1 MFHAYL
7 CLKIHS
13 TIKNLKAKK
22 LKKKRD
28 FLQNSY
34 LESDIGALAGS
45 LLTKMVKIENFIFLT
60 VVLMPQSQLRTI
72 ITELPLFIRC

>member
-22 LKKKRD
+22 LKKKN

-34 LESDIGALAGS
+34 LESDIGGFAGS
-45 LLTKMVKIENFIFLT
+45 KLTKMGKIQNFIFLT
-60 VVLMPQSQLRTI
+60 VVLMPQGQLRTI